1 MNFRA
6 LFDILLFY
14 GFWVL
19 YYNVFLGIVML
30 LSYNVL
36 LANILCAT
44 FHLRPCFSILMLFY
58 LVDRLHGYTLYLG
71 IIFSYKKTNV
81 CLIVCFFFVKSDGL
95 LEVDH

>member
-71 IIFSYKKTNV
+71 IIFSYKTNA
-81 CLIVCFFFVKSDGL
+81 CLIVFFVVKSDFL